1 MHKETGFSTPCC
13 VKKHKSDAFT
23 KTEHS
28 LAIAE
33 RQQIKNSFFL
43 KWAKNFLTVY

>member
-1 MHKETGFSTPCC
+1 MHKETGFSTRCY

-28 LAIAE
+28 LVIAE
-33 RQQIKNSFFL
+33 RQQIKNFHFL
-43 KWAKNFLTVY
+43 KWTKKF